1 METISYW
8 PLVVLLIGITAVV
21 IQIAVFRIHA
31 FIALSMAA
39 ILIGILSLTGEDY
52 LVNSVELTMKEMGTA
67 AGKIAFVIALASI
80 LGVALTES
88 GAAEKIV
95 LKLLAVFGEKLAP
108 LALLAAAFVLSIP
121 VFFDTVFFLIIPIA
135 QSLGRR
141 FGKNYMFYVLAIA
154 IGGVL
159 THSLVPPTPGPL
171 IMAETLSL
179 NMGMAIFVGIV
190 TCALPAAITY
200 FIAKNISSNYNI
212 KVPELGLSAEPHEN
226 QLPSFV
232 LSILPIIVP
241 LILIIAASTLEF
253 IAPGSKGTPIA
264 TTVGFIGN
272 KNMAMLIGTIL
283 ALWLLKK
290 QKGWG
295 MKELAIEFNKPME
308 LAGVIILITSAG
320 GAFGAMIKNSGISD
334 MISAMSH
341 QGATFNFI
349 VLAWVISSVMK
360 FAQGSGTVAMITS
373 AGIMLAL
380 MESITL
386 PFHPIYI
393 YLAIG
398 FGSMTVSWMN
408 DSAFWVVSKL
418 SGFTEVQMLKTWT
431 VTLAI
436 MSILGLIQTLILS
449 MIIPLN

>member
-1 METISYW
+1 MEIISYW
-8 PLVVLLIGITAVV
+8 PLLVLLIGIISVV
-21 IQIAVFRIHA
+21 VQIAVFRIHP
-31 FIALSMAA
+31 FIALILSA
-39 ILIGILSLTGEDY
+39 ILVGVLSLTGENY
-52 LVNSVELTMKEMGTA
+52 LVNAVELTMKEMGTVA
-67 AGKIAFVIALASI
+67 SQIAFVIAMASI
-80 LGVALTES
+80 LGMALTES

-95 LKLLAVFGEKLAP
+95 LKLLEVFGEKLAP
-108 LALLAAAFVLSIP
+108 VALLLAGFVLSIP

-135 QSLGRR
+135 YSLGRK
-141 FGKNYMFYVLAIA
+141 FGKNYMFYVLVIA

-179 NMGMAIFVGIV
+179 NLGMAIIVGIIA
-190 TCALPAAITY
+190 CALPAGITY
-200 FIAKNISSNYNI
+200 FISKRIASNYNI
-212 KVPELGLSAEPHEN
+212 KVPELGLSAEPDEN
-226 QLPSFV
+226 HLPSFV

-241 LILIIAASTLEF
+241 LLLIMAASTMEF
-253 IAPGSKGTPIA
+253 IAPDSHGTPLS

-272 KNMAMLIGTIL
+272 KNMAMLIGTVL
-283 ALWLLKK
+283 ALWLLMK

-295 MKELAIEFNKPME
+295 MKELAIEFNKPLE

-334 MISAMSH
+334 MISAMSQ
-341 QGATFNFI
+341 QGTSFNFI
-349 VLAWVISSVMK
+349 LLAWIISSVIK

-380 MESITL
+380 MQSISL
-386 PFHPIYI
+386 PYHPIYI

-418 SGFTEVQMLKTWT
+418 SGFTEVQMLNSWT
-431 VTLAI
+431 VTLAT
-436 MSILGLIQTLILS
+436 MSVLGLIQTLLLS
-449 MIIPLN
+449 IIIPLN

>member
-108 LALLAAAFVLSIP
+108 LALLVAGFVLSIP

-190 TCALPAAITY
+190 TCALPAGITY
-200 FIAKNISSNYNI
+200 FIAKKISSNYNI
-212 KVPELGLSAEPHEN
+212 KVPDLGLSAEPHEN